1 MPDLANEKHEDTSDV
16 QGILN
21 GLVSRFSLQDDSLS
35 VRDATALAPANDLP
49 EGIRRESRMRNSSH
63 LLPGLSNRA
72 SSWQEGAAENHRK
85 KTIEFDDLEAVDQ
98 NKTCEH
104 TLGTSRL

>member
-35 VRDATALAPANDLP
+35 VRDATALAAANDLISNQRP
-49 EGIRRESRMRNSSH
+49 RRHSPREQDEKFV
-63 LLPGLSNRA
+63 A
-72 SSWQEGAAENHRK
+72 SAAGFIQQSQQLAGR
-85 KTIEFDDLEAVDQ
+85 
-98 NKTCEH
+98 
-104 TLGTSRL
+104 GS